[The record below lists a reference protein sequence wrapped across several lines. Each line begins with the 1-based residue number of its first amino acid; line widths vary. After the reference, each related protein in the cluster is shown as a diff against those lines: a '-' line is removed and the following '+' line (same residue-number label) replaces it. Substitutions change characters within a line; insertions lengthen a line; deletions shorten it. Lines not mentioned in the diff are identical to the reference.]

1 MKRSLTAPVWQW
13 PKRHEQFVSLPHL
26 FGIAGDL
33 TSMWQNGYMIWF
45 MLVPTIFTSRKT
57 PRHQNNTASD
67 RTSWSVS
74 FNHQPDKKGSQK
86 KAQHGVQRNQ
96 QAPTTM
102 NWHLSSYHPFPPSLF
117 WILRIL
123 SASLVNILG
132 TSLKV
137 LQDCKTGRFISILTP
152 ACLLEQKQQG
162 VLQLQL
168 RLCFTE
174 MYRNVKI
181 LHVYEDRLQTSLLP
195 RARTS
200 HSKFHHCSGL
210 IEIGRIRQPL
220 DQKFFLASIQPPGLL
235 ESLMLDVLMSTFD
248 SVLSSFAT
256 SLYSFQSECITTS
269 WPSPVRACLWR

>member
-1 MKRSLTAPVWQW
+1 MSNLLAFHIFLASLETSHQCGRMVIWYDSCWFQ
-13 PKRHEQFVSLPHL
+13 QFSPLEKLLDIKIIQLV
-26 FGIAGDL
+26 IALVEVYPL
-33 TSMWQNGYMIWF
+33 TINLI
-45 MLVPTIFTSRKT
+45 RKG
-57 PRHQNNTASD
+57 H
-67 RTSWSVS
+67 
-74 FNHQPDKKGSQK
+74 KK

-174 MYRNVKI
+174 MYRNAKI

-269 WPSPVRACLWR
+269 WPSSVRACLWR